1 MGLLTHLFGSKK
13 SIAKELV
20 MDDNKRMALWDAH
33 LSNYLIR
40 EKLSKHFNFRN
51 VDKALQDFEGTEKV
65 LGQIEASIS
74 PELVNISDEEKTDEE
89 ILADLRR
96 LKSRDEIEAL
106 SDAVLSV
113 KQKQSA
119 LLKLLHEIYNVLK
132 AELHLIRFV
141 RKKTTDSRDL
151 LLRLF
156 EIIFHQEAKLYKVF
170 REQYFFAENK
180 HIHANI
186 VRITRAI
193 ILEEE
198 VKEEMETDEEKL
210 LQVNDMDTFTL
221 GEDIFLALA
230 GIAGAPMPT
239 GEDITK
245 GIERMKGFMKNDN
258 IMHKIVKKLRPKYD
272 DFKIRG
278 VILAFRN
285 AYNLGHFEELESEF
299 ATYRNC
305 FSIII
310 HLTFLLSP
318 II

>member
-1 MGLLTHLFGSKK
+1 
-13 SIAKELV
+13 
-20 MDDNKRMALWDAH
+20 
-33 LSNYLIR
+33 
-40 EKLSKHFNFRN
+40 
-51 VDKALQDFEGTEKV
+51 
-65 LGQIEASIS
+65 
-74 PELVNISDEEKTDEE
+74 EEKTDEE

-156 EIIFHQEAKLYKVF
+156 EIIFNQEAKLYKVF

-198 VKEEMETDEEKL
+198 VKEEMETDEEKFAREIVK
-210 LQVNDMDTFTL
+210 QMSSDESKRRYRKL

-299 ATYRNC
+299 AT
-305 FSIII
+305 
-310 HLTFLLSP
+310 
-318 II
+318 